1 MPGTSIVSQVHPMVP
16 RVERHHRIVDEL
28 RASAPRPVSVHALAA
43 TLGVSTRSIERD
55 VRGLRAVGLPIASF
69 RGPRGGY
76 TLTATSPRITVELT
90 SGEAA
95 VLVASVVGIGPLAS
109 ATAQSALDK
118 LVGALSADPR

>member
-1 MPGTSIVSQVHPMVP
+1 MPSRSAASYVHTMVP
-16 RVERHHRIVDEL
+16 RVERHHRIVEEL
-28 RASAPRPVSVHALAA
+28 RANAPRSTSVHALAR

-55 VRGLRAVGLPIASF
+55 VQGLRDAGLPVTSR

-76 TLTATSPRITVELT
+76 SLDVPGSRITVELT
-90 SGEAA
+90 AGEAA

-118 LVGALSADPR
+118 LVAAFGP